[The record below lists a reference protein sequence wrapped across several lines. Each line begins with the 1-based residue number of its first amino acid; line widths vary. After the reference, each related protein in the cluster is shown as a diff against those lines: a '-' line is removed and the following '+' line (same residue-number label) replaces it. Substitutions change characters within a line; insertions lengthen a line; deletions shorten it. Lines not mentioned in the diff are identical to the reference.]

1 MNFRRWWKTSTKD
14 SQGGNA
20 PDFYLI
26 GENALGWSYITSPVF
41 PVSISGFLI
50 PFPFTA
56 EPDYFL
62 LALPGDVWQIFG
74 CLENSAQKSSIPL
87 EHLLSRVL
95 HERTGKRPLLET
107 RGP

>member
-20 PDFYLI
+20 PDYHLI
-26 GENALGWSYITSPVF
+26 GENTLDWSYFTSPLF

-50 PFPFTA
+50 PFLFTA

-62 LALPGDVWQIFG
+62 WEQCLKNAIITGLIEMYELDGPG
-74 CLENSAQKSSIPL
+74 
-87 EHLLSRVL
+87 
-95 HERTGKRPLLET
+95 
-107 RGP
+107 